1 MSTGEHDELL
11 KYEGNTRIEDVLAQ
25 YDSFIVALVREHVC
39 QDPTLVR
46 AAVRDLE
53 IDELAQLVRIKL
65 WHALEEKEI
74 TYPKAYIRR
83 IVHSEVVDMARRQKK
98 PLQEL
103 PEDEEGEIYYGK
115 ILVTQSEGMT
125 DPAEV
130 VEEQEQAKDRMSE
143 VADAVMKLPQ
153 RQRHAMI
160 CTLRDRIDDTLLL
173 INAFKSHKCNVHE
186 WQWPQKRKE
195 KVLLQ
200 ASLSYARHTL
210 MRSISNSTALQD
222 RYLPSRKRGRRK
234 QFAIVGRGCQSCD

>member
-1 MSTGEHDELL
+1 MSTGEPDELL

-25 YDSFIVALVREHVC
+25 YDSFIVALVREQAC
-39 QDPTLVR
+39 QDPTLIR

-53 IDELAQLVRIKL
+53 IDDLAQLVRIKL

-74 TYPKAYIRR
+74 LYPKAYIRR

-103 PEDEEGEIYYGK
+103 PEDEEGEIYHGK
-115 ILVTQSEGMT
+115 ILVTQSEGMI

-130 VEEQEQAKDRMSE
+130 VEEKEQARERMSE
-143 VADAVMKLPQ
+143 VAGIVLNLPK
-153 RQRHAMI
+153 RQQHAMI
-160 CTLRDRIDDTLLL
+160 CTLRERIDDTLLL
-173 INAFKSHKCNVHE
+173 INAFKSHQCDVRQ
-186 WQWPQKRKE
+186 WQWPQMRKE

-210 MRSISNSTALQD
+210 MQSISSGSALKD
-222 RYLPSRKRGRRK
+222 RYLPLRKRNKRK
-234 QFAIVGRGCQSCD
+234 QLATAGRGSQS